1 MSDSKSKLPFV
12 DDTRGV
18 SEVVGFILVFA
29 VLILALSTYQA
40 AIVPQQNAQT
50 EFQHFEDVRN
60 EMIELRNSISTAG
73 QADVSQFPSVTL
85 GTNYRTRTVTVN
97 PPPPAGT
104 LQTSEPYNIT
114 IANKSGSQMNIS
126 TRFIEYQPGY
136 HEISIGS
143 TWYEHSVL
151 YLDERDRGG
160 VSIIEEQNIVKN
172 KTVRITALQ
181 NQFQETGTGR
191 VTLELYT
198 RDRVNKFPSGNLTV
212 RVPTRLT
219 EDDYWDEA
227 LADTGDIYQGVDSD
241 SDVDRLNLSVNETD
255 LEVNT
260 VGIRGE
266 PDEGPG
272 KNTAPYRESG
282 TSQDPT
288 DPSSDTAENVEV
300 VSDSGQTF
308 WAANSPLFEI
318 ENTGSESAT
327 ITSFTIDSTSKSQV
341 NDVFETQTE
350 TGSYAQGQHE
360 VYIESSDD
368 GVLEMDGQPYYED
381 DGTPLLIGSTET
393 MTEPATLDASATG
406 TVYIHAFR
414 NNGDQTVG
422 MSGATITITLGF
434 NDGSSATYS
443 VEIN

>member
-1 MSDSKSKLPFV
+1 MSDSKSKVSFV

-40 AIVPQQNAQT
+40 AIVPQQNAQA

-73 QADVSQFPSVTL
+73 QTDVSQFPSVTL

-181 NQFQETGTGR
+181 NQSQETGTGR

-227 LADTGDIYQGVDSD
+227 LADTGDIYQGVDSG
-241 SDVDRLNLSVNETD
+241 SEVNRLNLSVNETD

-272 KNTAPYRESG
+272 KNVDPYAGGGDGGSDAGDGGDGSG
-282 TSQDPT
+282 GPAFDSFAADRTGNNNIDYSFDISPGGADLTS
-288 DPSSDTAENVEV
+288 VEV
-300 VSDSGQTF
+300 RVENSNSGDIIKTVLYDVNNNENTFDSSGFSVSDG
-308 WAANSPLFEI
+308 NIGGLGNP
-318 ENTGSESAT
+318 SEA
-327 ITSFTIDSTSKSQV
+327 DV
-341 NDVFETQTE
+341 VFEATD
-350 TGSYAQGQHE
+350 A
-360 VYIESSDD
+360 D
-368 GVLEMDGQPYYED
+368 
-381 DGTPLLIGSTET
+381 GSTET
-393 MTEPATLDASATG
+393 E
-406 TVYIHAFR
+406 R
-414 NNGDQTVG
+414 
-422 MSGATITITLGF
+422 
-434 NDGSSATYS
+434 
-443 VEIN
+443 VERLTS

>member
-1 MSDSKSKLPFV
+1 MSDSKSKVPFV

-40 AIVPQQNAQT
+40 AVVPQQNAQD

-114 IANKSGSQMNIS
+114 IANASGSQMNIS

-136 HEISIGS
+136 REISIGS

-172 KTVRITALQ
+172 ETVRITALQ

-227 LADTGDIYQGVDSD
+227 LADTGDIYQGVDSG
-241 SDVDRLNLSVNETD
+241 SEVNRLNLSVNETD

-272 KNTAPYRESG
+272 KNVDPYAGGGDGGSDAGDGGDGSG
-282 TSQDPT
+282 GPAFDSFAADRTGNNNIDYSFDISPGGADLTS
-288 DPSSDTAENVEV
+288 VEV
-300 VSDSGQTF
+300 RVENSNSGDIKTVLYDVDKNENTFDSSGFSVSDG
-308 WAANSPLFEI
+308 NIGGLGNP
-318 ENTGSESAT
+318 SEA
-327 ITSFTIDSTSKSQV
+327 DV
-341 NDVFETQTE
+341 VFEATD
-350 TGSYAQGQHE
+350 A
-360 VYIESSDD
+360 D
-368 GVLEMDGQPYYED
+368 
-381 DGTPLLIGSTET
+381 GSTET
-393 MTEPATLDASATG
+393 E
-406 TVYIHAFR
+406 R
-414 NNGDQTVG
+414 
-422 MSGATITITLGF
+422 
-434 NDGSSATYS
+434 
-443 VEIN
+443 VERLTS